1 MAGTLLEAPMNDVT
15 ERDRGLELYESMDP
29 IEGFSM
35 EYLRGEIVMMAAPN
49 TIHNRIVVL
58 VGQHFP
64 EPDFAY
70 WATTAVAITGQS
82 DRPEPDL
89 AVTGGEH
96 ADDYFTAV
104 PSELVL
110 FALEVVSTTRPA
122 RRRDYED
129 KPEIYA
135 QGGIPAYLLVD
146 PNDGTWRLHTDPRP
160 EKGRYQTLHMG
171 AFEARRAARA
181 ARGHHRHRPV
191 PYLPGRLSVR
201 GSSGRVPAGRSGRRR
216 TGRCP
221 RSR

>member
-171 AFEARRAARA
+171 AFGE
-181 ARGHHRHRPV
+181 PV
-191 PYLPGRLSVR
+191 VLPEPLGVTIGTDRFR
-201 GSSGRVPAGRSGRRR
+201 TYPAG
-216 TGRCP
+216 
-221 RSR
+221 

>member
-1 MAGTLLEAPMNDVT
+1 MTGARTRTSLSDAA
-15 ERDRGLELYESMDP
+15 ERDRGLVLYESMDP

-35 EYLRGEIVMMAAPN
+35 EYLRGEIVLRASPN
-49 TIHNRIVVL
+49 TIHNRIVEL
-58 VGQHFP
+58 VRGALPH
-64 EPDFAY
+64 PDLAL
-70 WATTAVAITGQS
+70 WTTTAVAITGQS

-171 AFEARRAARA
+171 AFGE
-181 ARGHHRHRPV
+181 PV
-191 PYLPGRLSVR
+191 VLPEPLGVTIGTDRFR
-201 GSSGRVPAGRSGRRR
+201 TYPAG
-216 TGRCP
+216 
-221 RSR
+221 